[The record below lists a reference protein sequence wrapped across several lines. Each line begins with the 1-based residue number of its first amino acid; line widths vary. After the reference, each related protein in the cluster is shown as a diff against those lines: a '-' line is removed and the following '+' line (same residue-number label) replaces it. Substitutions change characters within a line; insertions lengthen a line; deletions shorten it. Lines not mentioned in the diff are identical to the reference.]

1 MSCITLR
8 CITGKVFAQIP
19 WKATQNKAKMIAYRG
34 YVTLW
39 RRQSVWPFQKRQSVW
54 SKSYMTMGYK
64 NAFLLIFDISYVALK
79 TVTYVMSYTRYASL
93 VKFLLRF
100 ELIKAHL
107 SSFRVFSTNLDFL
120 IWAHLGLFW
129 AHIGSFWIYFGSYEL
144 I

>member
-8 CITGKVFAQIP
+8 CITGNVP
-19 WKATQNKAKMIAYRG
+19 WKTTQNKSKMIAYRG

-39 RRQSVWPFQKRQSVW
+39 GRQNVWP
-54 SKSYMTMGYK
+54 KSYIAMGYK

-79 TVTYVMSYTRYASL
+79 TVTYLMSYTRYASL

-107 SSFRVFSTNLDFL
+107 SSFRVFSANLGFL

-129 AHIGSFWIYFGSYEL
+129 AHIGSFWIYFGSYKL